1 MDLVWQLQNSLSYL
15 PPQESRV
22 ARFVLENLRF
32 SSGATLE
39 QLAQRAGVSAATLC
53 AFAQSVGCE
62 DLNDFM
68 QQLRKLNQPADD
80 EHAVAPAISGDMDYA
95 DTSALE
101 KLAAKAGVAPEMLK
115 RFARSIGREDFGDI
129 LFQIRRRLNELS
141 QQEARVA
148 QTVLADVNFAAS
160 ATIEQLACQAGVS
173 PATITRFAKSV
184 GCEDIRDLRMKLAQA
199 SASYSPY
206 MTTPAIGSLPA
217 TWQQRLSGVEQA
229 LRQQLQQNQQNQ
241 PASYARAATLLQ
253 QARGVAIFTAGGN
266 DALYG
271 LQVQHQLMALGITTT
286 LSQEL
291 ALIGMNAAML
301 NGDQVLLVI
310 SADKSAAGLQSATLQ
325 ARTKGVP
332 VIALAAPADPLAPM
346 ADTLLALPDDPG
358 LARYGLLMALDL
370 LSMEIGTGQ

>member
-39 QLAQRAGVSAATLC
+39 QLAQRAGVSAATLS

-80 EHAVAPAISGDMDYA
+80 EHAVAPAVNGDMDYA

-129 LFQIRRRLNELS
+129 LFQIRKRLNELS

-160 ATIEQLACQAGVS
+160 ATIEQLASQAGVS

-199 SASYSPY
+199 SAGYSPY
-206 MTTPAIGSLPA
+206 MTTPATSSLPA

-229 LRQQLQQNQQNQ
+229 LRQQLQQNQS
-241 PASYARAATLLQ
+241 ASYARAATLLQ

-346 ADTLLALPDDPG
+346 ADTLLTLPDDPG
-358 LARYGLLMALDL
+358 QARYGLLMALDL

>member
-15 PPQESRV
+15 PPQESHV

-39 QLAQRAGVSAATLC
+39 QLAQRAGVSAATLS

-80 EHAVAPAISGDMDYA
+80 EHAVAPAVNGDMDYA

-129 LFQIRRRLNELS
+129 LFQIRKRLNELS

-160 ATIEQLACQAGVS
+160 ATIEQLASQAGVS

-199 SASYSPY
+199 SASYSRY
-206 MTTPAIGSLPA
+206 MTTPAASSLPA

-229 LRQQLQQNQQNQ
+229 LRQQLQQNQ

-332 VIALAAPADPLAPM
+332 VIALAAPADPLAAM

-370 LSMEIGTGQ
+370 LSMEIGTAQ

>member
-1 MDLVWQLQNSLSYL
+1 MDLVWQLQHSLNTL

-32 SSGATLE
+32 SSGASLE
-39 QLAQRAGVSAATLC
+39 QLALWAGVSAATLS

-80 EHAVAPAISGDMDYA
+80 EHRVAPAVNGDMDYA
-95 DTSALE
+95 DTSSLE

-129 LFQIRRRLNELS
+129 LFQIRKRLNELS

-148 QTVLADVNFAAS
+148 QAILADVNFAAS
-160 ATIEQLACQAGVS
+160 ATIEQLASQAGVS

-206 MTTPAIGSLPA
+206 MTTPAASTLPA
-217 TWQQRLSGVEQA
+217 AWQQRLNGIEQA
-229 LRQQLQQNQQNQ
+229 LRQQLQQNQ
-241 PASYARAATLLQ
+241 PASYARAAALLQ

-301 NGDQVLLVI
+301 NEDQVLLVI

-325 ARTKGVP
+325 ARTRGVP

-346 ADTLLALPDDPG
+346 ADTLLALPNDPA

-370 LSMEIGTGQ
+370 LSAEIGTEQ